1 MGPPMDKKTSRT
13 FYNHDWLKFVFLNLS
28 LERTSLVAQMVK
40 NPPVMWDLIPQVRSL
55 SWEDHLKKGNATHSS
70 ILA

>member
-1 MGPPMDKKTSRT
+1 MDKKTSRT

-28 LERTSLVAQMVK
+28 LVAQMVK
-40 NPPVMWDLIPQVRSL
+40 NPPVMWDLIPQVQSL
-55 SWEDHLKKGNATHSS
+55 SWEDPLKKRNATQSS